1 MPEEFWMHHEQ
12 DMPRLS
18 TIARRLMSIVPSSS
32 GTKRTFSLSK
42 RIQGLHMAHMLP
54 EVFEDQIII
63 CANPEIAESS
73 YELLETQDQ

>member
-1 MPEEFWMHHEQ
+1 MHHEQ